1 MIIIRKDF
9 NYVKRDIVE
18 VGALTDYIEDFSGTW
33 DACFWGA
40 GSGSICRINKI
51 NVYFCAF
58 LL

>member
-18 VGALTDYIEDFSGTW
+18 VGELTDYIENFSGRG
-33 DACFWGA
+33 AANFWSA
-40 GSGSICRINKI
+40 SSGSICRTNKI

>member
-18 VGALTDYIEDFSGTW
+18 VGELTDYIENFSGSG
-33 DACFWGA
+33 AAYFWGA
-40 GSGSICRINKI
+40 GSGSIAGTDKL